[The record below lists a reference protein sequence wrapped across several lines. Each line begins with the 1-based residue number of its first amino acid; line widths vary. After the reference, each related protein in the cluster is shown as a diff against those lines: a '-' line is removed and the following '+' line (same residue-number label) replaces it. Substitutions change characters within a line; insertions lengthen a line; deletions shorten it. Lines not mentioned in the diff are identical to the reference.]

1 MFSFIDTMKTIFRL
15 SAVILIATSIPG
27 YGESKRTADYLRL
40 DPASHLDKKVTLD
53 VSLVKPV
60 HWKSP
65 VEGVAFFHA
74 FTVDR
79 TEDKSGGSILVAV
92 PAADAEKFAKK
103 YGTNFES
110 RNDKDR
116 LTGTFIL
123 VSGRGASG
131 LWIIDTT
138 GKIAQLIKDGK
149 LDMPADA
156 KGGPDDAPGA
166 DKRRGALRGR

>member
-1 MFSFIDTMKTIFRL
+1 MKTIFKL
-15 SAVILIATSIPG
+15 SALILIATGTLG
-27 YGESKRTADYLRL
+27 YAGSKRTADYLRL
-40 DPASHLDKKVTLD
+40 DPTSHLDKEVTLD
-53 VSLVKPV
+53 VSMVKPV

-74 FTVDR
+74 LTVDR

-103 YGTNFES
+103 YGTTFES
-110 RNDKDR
+110 RNDKNR
-116 LTGTFIL
+116 LKGTFIL
-123 VSGRGASG
+123 VSGKGASG

-156 KGGPDDAPGA
+156 KGGRDDAPDAG
-166 DKRRGALRGR
+166 KRRHPLRKR